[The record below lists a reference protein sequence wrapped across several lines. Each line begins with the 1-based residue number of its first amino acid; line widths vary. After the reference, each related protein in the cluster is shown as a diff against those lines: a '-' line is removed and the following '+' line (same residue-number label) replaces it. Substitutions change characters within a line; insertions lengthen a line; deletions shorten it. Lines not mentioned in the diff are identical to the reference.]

1 MSSDTPE
8 TPRLIKKY
16 SNRRLYDTH
25 TSSHI
30 TLADIRELVLNQ
42 VPFQVVEVPSGD
54 DITRTILLQI
64 IQEAENAGEPILSS
78 DMLKSI
84 ICAYG
89 PMQAMFAGFLESN
102 MATLLEIQQK
112 AGNQSGEAWMQFMQG
127 QMPAMQQLM
136 SQYLEQSKSLYLNTQ
151 NMFGLFNPFNNKP
164 KQD

>member
-30 TLADIRELVLNQ
+30 TLADIRELVLSQ

-64 IQEAENAGEPILSS
+64 IQEAENAGEPI
-78 DMLKSI
+78 
-84 ICAYG
+84 
-89 PMQAMFAGFLESN
+89 
-102 MATLLEIQQK
+102 
-112 AGNQSGEAWMQFMQG
+112 
-127 QMPAMQQLM
+127 
-136 SQYLEQSKSLYLNTQ
+136 
-151 NMFGLFNPFNNKP
+151 
-164 KQD
+164 